1 MKMKMALEG
10 IKVIDISQVIAVP
23 VAARHMADFGA
34 DVIHVENP
42 QTGDSWRGYLTGVGG
57 GSGVASD
64 LDYNWE
70 NWNRNKKSLAV
81 DLRTPKGQEIVHKLV
96 AQADIVVTNLR
107 LWEKEKYHVDYATL
121 KKINP
126 GIIYG
131 TVTGFGVKGPDNN
144 LPAYDQTAHWYR
156 SGVTHM
162 LTPPGIP
169 AIGFRA
175 GFGDSV
181 AGMSLF
187 AGVMTALYYRE
198 KTGVGQEVELSLFHT
213 GIYQISYDVAG
224 ALITGRDFKDPP
236 PEIPPGFDPVRYA
249 KFMELVAK
257 VEAASAELSEFN
269 KEGVPNPLA
278 SSYHTRDKRII
289 YLNIL
294 QPERYWNKTCR
305 YILEN
310 PSLEKDERFDT
321 HEHRLFNHKEL
332 YFLMR
337 DAMASRTLE
346 EWKPILTEAQVPYAP
361 QQKLSEVVQDT
372 QARANNY
379 FVPMVHPSKGK
390 FEAVAN
396 PINLSETPATY
407 RVTAPEFSQHTEE
420 LLLEVGYSWE
430 EIAEMKEKRIIP

>member
-1 MKMKMALEG
+1 MKMALEG

-23 VAARHMADFGA
+23 VSARHLADFGA

-57 GSGVASD
+57 SSGVASD

-70 NWNRNKKSLAV
+70 NWNRNKRSLAV
-81 DLRTPKGQEIVHKLV
+81 DLRTKKGQEIVHRLV

-126 GIIYG
+126 KIIYG
-131 TVTGFGVKGPDNN
+131 TLTGFGVKGPDNN

-156 SGVTHM
+156 SGVAHM
-162 LTPPGIP
+162 LTPAGIP
-169 AIGFRA
+169 AVGFRA

-187 AGVMTALYYRE
+187 AGVMTALYHRE
-198 KTGVGQEVELSLFHT
+198 RTGIGQEVELSLFHT

-224 ALITGRDFKDPP
+224 ALVTGRDYKDPP
-236 PEIPPGFDPVRYA
+236 PVVPPGFDPIRHA
-249 KFMELVAK
+249 KWMELVAK

-269 KEGVPNPLA
+269 KEGAPNPLA
-278 SSYHTRDKRII
+278 SSYRTRDNRII
-289 YLNIL
+289 FLNML
-294 QPERYWNKTCR
+294 QPERYWTKTCQ
-305 YILEN
+305 YILQKPELEQDPRFATQEKRFEN
-310 PSLEKDERFDT
+310 HMP
-321 HEHRLFNHKEL
+321 L

-337 DAMASRTLE
+337 DALASRTLE
-346 EWKPILTEAQVPYAP
+346 QWKPILSEAQVPYSP
-361 QQKLSEVVQDT
+361 QQKLSEVVQDP
-372 QARANNY
+372 QARSNNY
-379 FVPMVHPSKGK
+379 FVPMEHPSKGR
-390 FEAVAN
+390 FEVVAN

-420 LLLEVGYSWE
+420 VLLEAGYSWE
-430 EIAEMKEKRIIP
+430 DIALMKEQRIIP